1 MEKVLELYKY
11 IDGVNDTPF
20 PSSDEHLVVR
30 EFRYDAKRMGGAPTI
45 SFTAMH
51 RLCLDNLWG
60 KDVYATF
67 NGERYYIKQTPTSS
81 YSNSDTRYKHEV
93 ELISERSVL
102 DNIYFYDVVTS
113 TSVDK
118 PVSNSSKFTFFGDV
132 HEYVTRLDYSLKW
145 ANVDYTIVVD
155 EGITSEEK
163 QVTFEDQVVTN
174 ALQEIYN
181 IYQIPYYFVGKVIHV
196 GEYQDNIDH
205 VFKYGA
211 KNSLLSISKNNAN
224 AKIVNRITGVGSQ
237 DNIPYYYPN
246 DDEKGVTI
254 PLLNGST
261 NGVSISNQSRY
272 RKVRLS
278 DKFVFHHSIQTQTP
292 LIDSSVYTLGDLTF
306 DKKEEG
312 KDAQYSVDFY
322 YTFSLKDGENVLFN
336 VSTDD
341 ENTVDLRYE
350 IYKTSGNHLGFFK
363 GENTISL
370 TGGESFSYN
379 FIIRWTF
386 LNPNV
391 MFGVEEQLESLIS
404 SKLNISAY
412 IIVDEEQTWT
422 LKNIPVNL
430 YSYGLSVDNPVDGD
444 VITIKQESY
453 INPQPFLMPYVY
465 RKQGGNERFY
475 NAENNTYIDENGEY
489 YVFENEYSK
498 NHPSEHIENFDD
510 IKPTIKNITNAE
522 GFRIDRFVDFAYDLY
537 DNDEVDEE
545 GKFIHKWFFAKLNKL
560 DGENGFNLFD
570 HAIDESEM
578 IISMTSGS
586 CGSCSFKVLVNKD
599 NQKNTVQVDE
609 NGNLLRDSNGN
620 VRFGSPQD
628 RQNDTEN
635 YEVWIALEKDID
647 TFGVLM
653 PNATNKY
660 RPSAGDTFV
669 ILHIDLPKAYIE
681 AAEKRLDE
689 KLIKYMYDNNFEKFN
704 FSIAFSR
711 IFFAENPSILNSLNE
726 NSKITIEYNGREYS
740 LYASSISIAMTN
752 EQPLP
757 EIKVELND
765 NIAVSKNKISQIV
778 DATKKDI
785 LSKTTKDVFWGDI
798 KGVPSWIGSEKPRYS
813 YSELSGTAPASRSAE
828 SFWVV
833 KKDETGQE
841 YVYSAL
847 PVVTQFGFTSF
858 ALDENLVV
866 EDIYDGLPI
875 DNKTIYWV
883 TDENGKKV
891 MLKAKGGGSGEGSFG
906 EIATEGEGNAIT
918 RVDVVKGDEE
928 KPDKL
933 VFTKEK
939 TFIDKELLEKD
950 YLTKAF
956 IEENYYTKT
965 KSDEIFF
972 KKDDAKGLYV
982 TLDETTQ
989 EILGIKTFKN
999 GLNIGTSKI
1008 WQSHDDV
1015 VYIDANLVVR
1025 GGVMMYGINQV
1036 DVPTI
1041 MAGVAVDG
1049 VTISKAN
1056 GYLEVIG
1063 GGGGSIKYPL
1073 TWSGYASGSWD
1084 GSEEKNIYIPSKVS
1098 ELSND
1103 SAFITSSAL
1112 NNYATKDFVTSKGYI
1127 TASALNGYA
1136 TEAYVT
1142 SRGYITSSAL
1152 NGYATESYVDTKFS
1166 GCITDI
1172 VNVKAT
1178 VGGATIDRY
1187 LGITKNGTTSNFQ
1200 VGYANHAEL
1209 LKLYDISTLS
1219 NSSAWNTTRGL
1230 KCSGF
1235 SSSATDIP
1243 TAAGNNANAMIS
1255 CMSLWNYGFQ
1265 IAYLNSLSTGYD
1277 SIPHLYFRNFVNG
1290 SYKGWYRIVTDG
1302 PQVQFQTIDWNNP
1315 HIRIRYQNG
1324 SWYYIQSLSDGL
1336 WLGQSTTNGV
1346 RIDSSGNI
1354 LATGGITMYSDER
1367 KKTILNHVQLSLR
1380 EVADAPL
1387 IEHYYNSDAEKTT
1400 HVGSI
1405 AQYWAGL
1412 NDWFCKKDS
1421 DGFYTMEVQNAALAS
1436 AISVARELLKYE
1448 TKTDKQIRK
1457 LKKRI
1462 SELEEEVELLK
1473 KM

>member
-11 IDGVNDTPF
+11 IDGVNDAPF
-20 PSSDEHLVVR
+20 PSKDEHLVVR

-246 DDEKGVTI
+246 DDEKGVTK
-254 PLLNGST
+254 PLLNGSSS
-261 NGVSISNQSRY
+261 GVSISNQSRY

-278 DKFVFHHSIQTQTP
+278 DKFVFHRSIQTQTP
-292 LIDSSVYTLGDLTF
+292 LIDSSIYTLGDLTF

-322 YTFSLKDGENVLFN
+322 YTFSLDDGENVLFE
-336 VSTDD
+336 VSTEY

-350 IYKTSGNHLGFFK
+350 IYKTSGNHLGYFT
-363 GENTISL
+363 GNNTISL
-370 TGGESFSYN
+370 TGGTYN
-379 FIIRWTF
+379 LIVRWTF

-404 SKLNISAY
+404 SKLNIAAY
-412 IIVDEEQTWT
+412 IIIDEEQTWT
-422 LKNIPVNL
+422 LKNRPVSI

-475 NAENNTYIDENGEY
+475 NAENNTYRDENGEY

-510 IKPTIKNITNAE
+510 IKPTIKNVTNAE

-681 AAEKRLDE
+681 AAEKRLDD

-711 IFFAENPSILNSLNE
+711 IYFAENPHILNSLNE

-765 NIAVSKNKISQIV
+765 NIAVSKNQISQIV

-785 LSKTTKDVFWGDI
+785 LSKTTKDIFWGDI

-813 YSELSGTAPASRSAE
+813 YSELSGTVPASRSAE

-833 KKDETGQE
+833 KKDETGRE

-858 ALDENLVV
+858 ALDENVVV

-875 DNKTIYWV
+875 DNQTIYWEESDGV
-883 TDENGKKV
+883 KV
-891 MLKAKGGGSGEGSFG
+891 LKAQGGGEGSLSG
-906 EIATEGEGNAIT
+906 IKIVGSGNAFTSATLSNDGSSI
-918 RVDVVKGDEE
+918 
-928 KPDKL
+928 
-933 VFTKEK
+933 VFTKGLTFAKSEDLEALQTSFNDFLTGTDSDNIVNKWKELEAFLSNMTESDNLAFILSNKAEK
-939 TFIDKELLEKD
+939 TALES
-950 YLTKAF
+950 LSEVVGTKW
-956 IEENYYTKT
+956 T
-965 KSDEIFF
+965 
-972 KKDDAKGLYV
+972 KDDTKISNWDTAFGWGDHSKAGYALKTYV
-982 TLDETTQ
+982 DETF
-989 EILGIKTFKN
+989 IGIKGDYTVEGTKNFVGSLQVNGCPIVYDAQKKYWKFEGDLLVTGGLSTFSSD
-999 GLNIGTSKI
+999 LEFDPSTIM
-1008 WQSHDDV
+1008 D
-1015 VYIDANLVVR
+1015 
-1025 GGVMMYGINQV
+1025 GINC
-1036 DVPTI
+1036 
-1041 MAGVAVDG
+1041 DG
-1049 VTISKAN
+1049 VTIHVN
-1056 GYLEVIG
+1056 EYGQLEVIG
-1063 GGGGSIKYPL
+1063 GGGEVDEDAVKEIIESY
-1073 TWSGYASGSWD
+1073 SFA
-1084 GSEEKNIYIPSKVS
+1084 
-1098 ELSND
+1098 
-1103 SAFITSSAL
+1103 TSSDIPKF
-1112 NNYATKDFVTSKGYI
+1112 NNSYFSVSAGIVSLKG
-1127 TASALNGYA
+1127 AS
-1136 TEAYVT
+1136 V
-1142 SRGYITSSAL
+1142 
-1152 NGYATESYVDTKFS
+1152 K
-1166 GCITDI
+1166 I
-1172 VNVKAT
+1172 V
-1178 VGGATIDRY
+1178 
-1187 LGITKNGTTSNFQ
+1187 
-1200 VGYANHAEL
+1200 
-1209 LKLYDISTLS
+1209 
-1219 NSSAWNTTRGL
+1219 
-1230 KCSGF
+1230 
-1235 SSSATDIP
+1235 SSSDSMSETDV
-1243 TAAGNNANAMIS
+1243 
-1255 CMSLWNYGFQ
+1255 
-1265 IAYLNSLSTGYD
+1265 
-1277 SIPHLYFRNFVNG
+1277 LYV
-1290 SYKGWYRIVTDG
+1290 IV
-1302 PQVQFQTIDWNNP
+1302 
-1315 HIRIRYQNG
+1315 
-1324 SWYYIQSLSDGL
+1324 
-1336 WLGQSTTNGV
+1336 
-1346 RIDSSGNI
+1346 
-1354 LATGGITMYSDER
+1354 
-1367 KKTILNHVQLSLR
+1367 
-1380 EVADAPL
+1380 
-1387 IEHYYNSDAEKTT
+1387 
-1400 HVGSI
+1400 
-1405 AQYWAGL
+1405 
-1412 NDWFCKKDS
+1412 
-1421 DGFYTMEVQNAALAS
+1421 
-1436 AISVARELLKYE
+1436 
-1448 TKTDKQIRK
+1448 
-1457 LKKRI
+1457 
-1462 SELEEEVELLK
+1462 
-1473 KM
+1473 